1 MRASGNGVIVVDVT
15 AVRVAIIPVFK
26 PHAGGWWAGVGIVAT
41 AATVAAA
48 TAAATVVVSDGVGI
62 FAADVVICAT
72 TGIVGAPP
80 PQYPC
85 ICCWPQHP
93 RVQHSWPCCC
103 CGGYWIVRGGGLVAD
118 GIAEHLDLSLH
129 AVDDGI
135 VVAEGFLRG
144 GICHTKVRD
153 GVG

>member
-26 PHAGGWWAGVGIVAT
+26 SHEGGWWAGVGIVAT

-93 RVQHSWPCCC
+93 RSTCAAFLALLLLWRVLDRS
-103 CGGYWIVRGGGLVAD
+103 GGGA
-118 GIAEHLDLSLH
+118 GCRWHCRASGFIA
-129 AVDDGI
+129 A
-135 VVAEGFLRG
+135 
-144 GICHTKVRD
+144 CC
-153 GVG
+153 